1 MVQMCGLVG
10 QQAVRG
16 KRIKSGYHGRVLPHF
31 RKGDLGDEAKGF
43 VLHTFKDGLSP
54 MEYFFHAA
62 GGRDSVVD
70 KGVNPAK
77 TGYMQRRLINALQD
91 FIVQKDGTV
100 RDSEGNIVEYRYGDD
115 GRDAT
120 GEDIAYGEPV
130 GVVAAQSI
138 GEPGTQ
144 MTLRTF
150 HYAGVASLAQLG
162 FTRLVEIVDARKTP
176 KNTVMEV
183 YLKPQYARDLEKVK
197 KISFDIER
205 VSLGDVAEVREDF
218 ERKAVSVKLDEKALK
233 EAGLREDDVLSKI
246 KAVAPFTKDNERH
259 MIKPKN
265 ETLKNIRKVT
275 TQLMGITL
283 KGISGIN
290 RAIVIEKADPSGKA
304 VYSLA
309 TEGTNLKEIFNL
321 EEVDAERTVTN
332 DIMEIASTLGIEA
345 ARNAVIH
352 EITKVLQAQDL
363 HVDQR
368 HIMLIADAVT
378 FSGEVKSIGRHGLAG
393 EKASVLARAAF

>member
-1 MVQMCGLVG
+1 
-10 QQAVRG
+10 
-16 KRIKSGYHGRVLPHF
+16 
-31 RKGDLGDEAKGF
+31 
-43 VLHTFKDGLSP
+43 
-54 MEYFFHAA
+54 
-62 GGRDSVVD
+62 
-70 KGVNPAK
+70 
-77 TGYMQRRLINALQD
+77 
-91 FIVQKDGTV
+91 
-100 RDSEGNIVEYRYGDD
+100 
-115 GRDAT
+115 
-120 GEDIAYGEPV
+120 
-130 GVVAAQSI
+130 
-138 GEPGTQ
+138 
-144 MTLRTF
+144 
-150 HYAGVASLAQLG
+150 
-162 FTRLVEIVDARKTP
+162 
-176 KNTVMEV
+176 
-183 YLKPQYARDLEKVK
+183 
-197 KISFDIER
+197 
-205 VSLGDVAEVREDF
+205 
-218 ERKAVSVKLDEKALK
+218 
-233 EAGLREDDVLSKI
+233 
-246 KAVAPFTKDNERH
+246 

-393 EKASVLARAAF
+393 EKASVLARAAFEETAKHLLNACIKGETDRLSGITENILIGQTIPCGTGNIKVVMNAE